1 MTMKLYSYWRS
12 SCSYRV
18 RIALG
23 LKGLAWETVPVHLVK
38 GEQLSEAF
46 AAVNA
51 SNLVPT
57 LELEDGTRL
66 SQSLAIIDWL
76 EATHP
81 EPSLV
86 PADPMERARVLA
98 AAHTIAMDVQPLT
111 NSGPVAHLKSEHGFS
126 GEAGIA
132 WMVHWMEKG
141 FHSLQRQILSDAPFA
156 FGDAP
161 GLADICLV
169 PQLYNA
175 HRWGVDLSPF
185 TRLTEIEEPASP
197 CPHSRRPDPR
207 RNPMRIPE
215 CP

>member
-1 MTMKLYSYWRS
+1 MKLYTYWRS

-23 LKGLAWETVPVHLVK
+23 LKGLSWDNVFVHLVK
-38 GEQLSEAF
+38 GEQSATGFED
-46 AAVNA
+46 VNP

-57 LELEDGTRL
+57 LELGDGTRL
-66 SQSLAIIDWL
+66 SQSLAILDWL
-76 EATHP
+76 EGAHP
-81 EPSLV
+81 EPPLLPS
-86 PADPMERARVLA
+86 DPFRRARVLA

-111 NSGPVAHLKSEHGFS
+111 NVGPVNHLKSEYKADAEG
-126 GEAGIA
+126 GIA

-141 FHSLQRQILSDAPFA
+141 FHAYQRQIDQGSIYS

-161 GLADICLV
+161 TLADICLI

-185 TRLTEIEEPASP
+185 TRLTEIEETCLALPAFAAA
-197 CPHSRRPDPR
+197 RPEAQPDADT
-207 RNPMRIPE
+207 
-215 CP
+215 